1 MLGVI
6 LKKGS
11 IEFVGSGHEVGTLC
25 CVYKHRRDDH
35 SISSSLKY
43 DVIRMLIRGT
53 DYSHSLCFHVC
64 NGSSHFHLYSKKTW
78 LSFCPQPAALIV
90 TAGDQTQVSL
100 IHTFLFFFNP
110 MQWLWLYIQLES
122 VFILI
127 FLPILRYELLDY
139 IFIFFVKMWN
149 LTQMV

>member
-1 MLGVI
+1 MVGRKMLPVI
-6 LKKGS
+6 LEKGR
-11 IEFVGSGHEVGTLC
+11 IEFVGGHDEVGTLC
-25 CVYKHRRDDH
+25 CVYKHRRDN
-35 SISSSLKY
+35 SVSSSLKY

-100 IHTFLFFFNP
+100 IHTFLFFF
-110 MQWLWLYIQLES
+110 
-122 VFILI
+122 
-127 FLPILRYELLDY
+127 
-139 IFIFFVKMWN
+139 
-149 LTQMV
+149 